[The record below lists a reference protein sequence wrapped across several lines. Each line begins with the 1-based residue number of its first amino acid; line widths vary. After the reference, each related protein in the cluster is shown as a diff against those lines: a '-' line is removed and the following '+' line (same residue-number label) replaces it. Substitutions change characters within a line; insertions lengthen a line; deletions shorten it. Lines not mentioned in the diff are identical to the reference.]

1 MSLIRK
7 PGELTTPKTIKVLVY
22 GQPGIGKTT
31 LGLSTPSPLLL
42 DFDGGVHRVNPMHQT
57 DTVQITSWEDCLNV
71 LKEDLGQYRTI
82 IIDTAG
88 KMLDYMALYLIH
100 RNGKLGKSNGSL
112 TLQGYGERKAEFI
125 SFLKTVSMMGKHL
138 VFIAHE
144 REEKDGDQ
152 KIVRP
157 EIGGSSAGDLIKEL
171 DLVGYMEAIGKKKTI
186 SFDPCEKYYA
196 KNTCQLPALMDVP
209 QLTDSRNEFL
219 TGVINAYSASVEKR
233 AEMAGNYSALIDLI
247 KDSADNITDAGSCN
261 EFVDWAMS
269 LEHIWDSKLQA
280 GLIARNK
287 AKELGLTLN
296 KSKKYEPATEAAN
309 V

>member
-1 MSLIRK
+1 MTLIRK
-7 PGELTTPKTIKVLVY
+7 PSELTTPTTIKILIY

-31 LGLSTPSPLLL
+31 LALSISNVLLL

-57 DTVQITSWEDCLNV
+57 DTVQIRSWQDCLDV
-71 LKEDLGQYRTI
+71 LKEDLTQYRALA
-82 IIDTAG
+82 IDTAG
-88 KMLDYMALYLIH
+88 KMLDYMSLYLIQK
-100 RNGKLGKSNGSL
+100 NGKLGKSSGAL

-125 SFLKTVSMMGKHL
+125 AFLKTVSLMGKHL
-138 VFIAHE
+138 VFVAHE
-144 REEKDGDQ
+144 KEDKDGDQ

-196 KNTCQLPALMDVP
+196 KNTCQLASLIDVP
-209 QLTDSRNEFL
+209 VLTDSRNEFL
-219 TGVINAYSASVEKR
+219 TGIIGQYNVSIERRKEVANDYLAIMDVIREAADE
-233 AEMAGNYSALIDLI
+233 I
-247 KDSADNITDAGSCN
+247 KDAKTCN
-261 EFVDWAMS
+261 GFVDHVNK
-269 LEHIWDSKLQA
+269 LQHVWDSKLQA
-280 GLIARNK
+280 GLLARDK

-296 KSKKYEPATEAAN
+296 KSKKYEPTKEPAN